1 MFEIARMDYTQY
13 RKHFFP
19 KQQDG
24 WDILS
29 CCFAS
34 PLPPQ
39 RCPARLFIDD
49 NCRPRSAAVVMG
61 DFVFLSG
68 EPKLSFLK
76 EVAGRDGLLLIA
88 RNEGWQEQLPAL
100 AGESFADYKCYPRYR
115 FSLAA
120 KEDQLQQIL
129 SSLPEGMRLERID
142 QSWFEHSRKVAW
154 MRDFCSQFACWED
167 YARWGCG
174 FLLTKEGRPLSG
186 ASSYLVSGER
196 FHHPGT
202 DRGQPAGQGVRQIS
216 QRRTD
221 CRRAGAGN
229 LPRLGCGQ

>member
-1 MFEIARMDYTQY
+1 MCYDEKNRRDARCSRLQGWILHSIGST
-13 RKHFFP
+13 FSP

-29 CCFAS
+29 CCFES

-100 AGESFADYKCYPRYR
+100 AGESFADYKCYPALQVFPLRR
-115 FSLAA
+115 RKIICSKFSPPCR
-120 KEDQLQQIL
+120 KE
-129 SSLPEGMRLERID
+129 
-142 QSWFEHSRKVAW
+142 
-154 MRDFCSQFACWED
+154 
-167 YARWGCG
+167 
-174 FLLTKEGRPLSG
+174 
-186 ASSYLVSGER
+186 
-196 FHHPGT
+196 
-202 DRGQPAGQGVRQIS
+202 
-216 QRRTD
+216 
-221 CRRAGAGN
+221 
-229 LPRLGCGQ
+229 

>member
-39 RCPARLFIDD
+39 CCPARLFIDD

-88 RNEGWQEQLPAL
+88 RNEGW
-100 AGESFADYKCYPRYR
+100 
-115 FSLAA
+115 
-120 KEDQLQQIL
+120 
-129 SSLPEGMRLERID
+129 
-142 QSWFEHSRKVAW
+142 
-154 MRDFCSQFACWED
+154 
-167 YARWGCG
+167 
-174 FLLTKEGRPLSG
+174 
-186 ASSYLVSGER
+186 
-196 FHHPGT
+196 
-202 DRGQPAGQGVRQIS
+202 
-216 QRRTD
+216 
-221 CRRAGAGN
+221 
-229 LPRLGCGQ
+229 

>member
-129 SSLPEGMRLERID
+129 SSLPEGMRWSGSTKAGL
-142 QSWFEHSRKVAW
+142 STA
-154 MRDFCSQFACWED
+154 
-167 YARWGCG
+167 ARLRGCG
-174 FLLTKEGRPLSG
+174 TSALS
-186 ASSYLVSGER
+186 L
-196 FHHPGT
+196 
-202 DRGQPAGQGVRQIS
+202 PAG
-216 QRRTD
+216 RTM
-221 CRRAGAGN
+221 RGGAAGFF
-229 LPRLGCGQ
+229 